1 LEEDPKAKV
10 HPEEEVKVHMEEDLK
25 AQNHPKE
32 EVKALSEGEVQTPQ
46 TLAEAPLDLVE
57 EEGLLSLVGA
67 VEIPLLPGE
76 GDSTRADQMVEIKED
91 HLDPEETALAE
102 KAEAP
107 DLQEEIVEVG
117 MEVPDLEEEVGNNR
131 GDSVEEIKMLEE
143 KVNSHQIGKR
153 LELQMAGKVFQ
164 IFYQNKVNYH

>member
-1 LEEDPKAKV
+1 
-10 HPEEEVKVHMEEDLK
+10 
-25 AQNHPKE
+25 
-32 EVKALSEGEVQTPQ
+32 
-46 TLAEAPLDLVE
+46 
-57 EEGLLSLVGA
+57 
-67 VEIPLLPGE
+67 
-76 GDSTRADQMVEIKED
+76 
-91 HLDPEETALAE
+91 LAE

-117 MEVPDLEEEVGNNR
+117 MEAPDLEEEVGNNR

-143 KVNSHQIGKR
+143 KVNSHRIGKR